1 VWFCHRGDGLLAA
14 ILYEVNNTF
23 GERHSYLIP
32 VQERQARAGEVRQAC
47 DKAFFVSP
55 FMPMELGYAFRVAP
69 PGDGVSVAIAVSD
82 AEGLMLNTAFAGE
95 RVASLSGS
103 VGQSTEVKQQRKA
116 AADASTFVA
125 AQGVQ
130 LTNGILGV
138 EGAVAG
144 TSVDV
149 RV

>member
-1 VWFCHRGDGLLAA
+1 MGTAQLSAVMEIFAPNGLA
-14 ILYEVNNTF
+14 IPRY
-23 GERHSYLIP
+23 
-32 VQERQARAGEVRQAC
+32 
-47 DKAFFVSP
+47 VSSP
-55 FMPMELGYAFRVAP
+55 
-69 PGDGVSVAIAVSD
+69 SV
-82 AEGLMLNTAFAGE
+82 TAFAGE